1 MLKRLTRFTP
11 LALLLLLLACGG
23 KTPDPPA
30 AAAPPPEPQIDRLT
44 LLREA
49 QARLKAEREKKRDE
63 MRAVGDA
70 TVTKIKRH
78 GKTKDDTKLEI
89 EFELKNSSDKVLDL
103 AEGTVE
109 FRGDNDTLLKSLKV
123 PFQGPIKPGEKTQ
136 KHGKFPID
144 PAEDGDIALV
154 KAKLPDLKIVWIPKL
169 YRFADGTSLIG
180 E

>member
-1 MLKRLTRFTP
+1 MSIRVVPPALCLTV
-11 LALLLLLLACGG
+11 LLCACGG
-23 KTPDPPA
+23 KAPEPAPA
-30 AAAPPPEPQIDRLT
+30 AAAAPVEPQIDRLT
-44 LLREA
+44 LLRQA

-89 EFELKNSSDKVLDL
+89 EFELKNASDKELSL
-103 AEGTVE
+103 AEGTIE
-109 FRGDNDTLLKSLKV
+109 FRDGEDTLLKSLKV

-144 PAEDGDIALV
+144 PAEEGDIALV
-154 KAKLPDLKIVWIPKL
+154 KSKLSDLKIVWIPKR
-169 YRFADGTSLIG
+169 YKFADGSDLLG